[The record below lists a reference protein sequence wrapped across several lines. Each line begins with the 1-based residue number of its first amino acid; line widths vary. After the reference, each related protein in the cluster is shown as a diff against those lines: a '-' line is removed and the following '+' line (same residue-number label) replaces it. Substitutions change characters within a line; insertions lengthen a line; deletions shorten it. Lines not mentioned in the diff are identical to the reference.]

1 MADDDPLQMCSSN
14 TTPNLQ
20 NTNCEPT
27 GDIGI
32 VTPNQENQMII
43 PRRLLNTT
51 PSYENQMVTP
61 SSTDS
66 QQSQAVIPNHML
78 NAISMP
84 TNQESQVVTP
94 ICPANTLT
102 PATTL
107 PVYSD
112 GPEFSRYSSNDTASC
127 LSSIE
132 ITNIYRNSCS
142 RQNFSSRL
150 VRRLF
155 DEQTRKTS
163 NVAGKLGKAQLNP
176 VIISYVKSLTF
187 QFFPLDTYEKL
198 DKAWSIC
205 VGAIDEGNR
214 RLNNKPTKKQLCM
227 MDSPYM

>member
-1 MADDDPLQMCSSN
+1 M
-14 TTPNLQ
+14 
-20 NTNCEPT
+20 
-27 GDIGI
+27 
-32 VTPNQENQMII
+32 VI
-43 PRRLLNTT
+43 PRRLLNST
-51 PSYENQMVTP
+51 PSYENQMITP
-61 SSTDS
+61 SSTAS
-66 QQSQAVIPNHML
+66 QESQSVTPNHML
-78 NAISMP
+78 NAIIISMP
-84 TNQESQVVTP
+84 TNQESQAVTP
-94 ICPANTLT
+94 ICPVNNLT
-102 PATTL
+102 PTVYYGNATTL

-112 GPEFSRYSSNDTASC
+112 GPEFSRHSSNDTASC

-163 NVAGKLGKAQLNP
+163 NIAGKLGKAQINP

-187 QFFPLDTYEKL
+187 QFFPLDTYEKV

-214 RLNNKPTKKQLCM
+214 RLNNKPTKK
-227 MDSPYM
+227 